1 METTIQWLGQSY
13 PLEGNEDLI
22 SEATSITT
30 KEVLNPSEIFA
41 GGDFYKGK
49 GAICVLNRKNQM
61 IIYQQDFTCEK
72 KFNSMID
79 YFSSLGIKVLIEKN
93 RL

>member
-1 METTIQWLGQSY
+1 MKTTIEYLGHSY

-22 SEATSITT
+22 SRATSITT
-30 KEVLNPSEIFA
+30 VETLNPSEIFA

-49 GAICVLNRKNQM
+49 GAICVLNKKNQM
-61 IIYQQDFTCEK
+61 IIYQKDFTCEK
-72 KFNSMID
+72 KFNYMLD

-93 RL
+93 